1 MNYTE
6 QNQKAEYY
14 GGVIATLLVLVP
26 VVIVIIFV
34 IVCWI
39 GAAIHG

>member
-1 MNYTE
+1 MNAF
-6 QNQKAEYY
+6 QANQKAEYY
-14 GGVIATLLVLVP
+14 GGIIATLLVLVP